1 MRYIKGTG
9 VHGINKNQISTKLE
23 MKYMGWIKIKI
34 YKNEVEYVHGIHKNQ
49 HKKRNSVNGIY
60 KNQIS
65 TKKELEYMGYIKIK
79 WILSPVT

>member
-1 MRYIKGTG
+1 MGYIK
-9 VHGINKNQISTKLE
+9 INQK
-23 MKYMGWIKIKI
+23 
-34 YKNEVEYVHGIHKNQ
+34 
-49 HKKRNSVNGIY
+49 NSVNGIH